1 MASTVHEKDTEEVTD
16 SNSAVEEESTV
27 KGAIV
32 DIPKRVLDI
41 TMYRLQSAIMI

>member
-16 SNSAVEEESTV
+16 SNSAEEESTV